1 MAFVKA
7 QKSRAYF
14 KRYQVKFKRRREGKT
29 DYRARN
35 RLINQDKNKYN
46 TPKYRIVVRFTNK
59 DVTAQIISASITG
72 DIVLASAYA
81 HELPRYGLE
90 VGLTNYAA
98 AYCTGLLLAR
108 RVLKM
113 LEMDE
118 DYEGNVEATGEDYSV
133 EPAETRRPFR
143 ALLDVGLIRTT
154 TGNRVFGAL
163 KGALDGGLDIPHSDK
178 RFAGFSKDG
187 KQLDAETHRKYIYGG
202 HVAGYMRTL
211 MEDEPEK
218 YQTHFSEYVKRGIE
232 ADGLEA
238 LYKKVHAAIRAD
250 PSVKKSEKPQPQKH
264 KRYNAKKLTYDERK
278 ASLIE
283 RLNALN
289 AAAGDDDEDDDEE
302 DED

>member
-1 MAFVKA
+1 MAFAKS

-14 KRYQVKFKRRREGKT
+14 KRYQVKFKRRRAGKT
-29 DYRARN
+29 DYRARI

-46 TPKYRIVVRFTNK
+46 TPKYRFVVRFTNK
-59 DVTAQIISASITG
+59 DIIAQIASASIAG

-90 VGLTNYAA
+90 AGLTNYAA

-113 LEMDE
+113 LEMDDE
-118 DYEGNVEATGEDYSV
+118 YEGNVEATGEDFSV
-133 EPAETRRPFR
+133 EPADSRRPFR
-143 ALLDVGLIRTT
+143 ALLDVGLLRTT

-178 RFAGFSKDG
+178 RFAGFAKDN
-187 KQLDAETHRKYIYGG
+187 KQLDAEVHRKYIYGG
-202 HVAGYMRTL
+202 HVAAYMRTL

-218 YQTHFSEYVKRGIE
+218 YQSHFSEYLKRGID
-232 ADGLEA
+232 ADGMEA

-250 PSVKKSEKPQPQKH
+250 PTAKKSEKQPPKEH
-264 KRYNAKKLTYDERK
+264 KRYNLKKLTYEERK
-278 ASLIE
+278 AKLVE

-289 AAAGDDDEDDDEE
+289 SAADDEDDE
-302 DED
+302 